1 MKHFSKKICCL
12 ILAALF
18 FALTGCNDLQNVTST
33 TEAPVIEID
42 WDLHGVWMDPGGT
55 VKKNRKGLDVSF
67 SGTLPAEFEDR
78 TIMEIE
84 MDITW
89 PGKTVPHLT
98 GTQAH
103 GGAAEYADRHE
114 YQRIYRIMTWLYD
127 PRTNDSTALNV
138 ALCPDEGF
146 AVARVDGEYWV
157 ASLDPK
163 ADPVEIFDFYKE
175 YTHIPQ

>member
-42 WDLHGVWMDPGGT
+42 WDLHGVWMDPDGT
-55 VKKNRKGLDVSF
+55 VKKTRSGLDVSF
-67 SGTLPAEFEDR
+67 CGTLPAEFEDR
-78 TIMEIE
+78 TYMEIE
-84 MDITW
+84 VDITW
-89 PGKTVPHLT
+89 PGKTVSYLT
-98 GTQAH
+98 GKQAH

-157 ASLDPK
+157 ASLDPE
-163 ADPVEIFDFYKE
+163 ADLLEIINFYKE
-175 YTHIPQ
+175 YTHVPQ